1 MTIRLRT
8 GDEIAL
14 QDACPVEDAATLLE
28 YLVAAPGAI
37 VDWSACDSA
46 HTAVIQILIALR
58 PTVRGRPRSPFLL
71 TFIAPLVQPP
81 QLDSALAPAAGVN

>member
-1 MTIRLRT
+1 MTIRLRS

-14 QDACPVEDAATLLE
+14 EDACPVEDAATLHE

-58 PTVRGRPRSPFLL
+58 PTVRGHPRSPFLR
-71 TFIAPLVQPP
+71 TFIAPLLQPR
-81 QLDSALAPAAGVN
+81 QLDSAVGSGRG